1 MAQGNPNKVN
11 AIVDEIVENNNVF
24 KLKSPI
30 EQDKEKDSIAQ
41 SINSAISVLNEVG
54 KELVL
59 QELSVDPDE
68 KFKGFIDSVGNVD
81 VSGLSQM
88 TATIVKEKIIEA
100 EKEGIDLRQ
109 GQPVFKDNT
118 KSLLVGGVLT
128 VAVIDTMIKNYDNL
142 SDKEKE
148 MLLDNYMTMSDD
160 DREEFDKK
168 VSESLKGK
176 NLSETEK
183 KEQESREREKNI
195 NNKFIRLI
203 DRYGKN
209 YNLEQIIIKIK
220 KEYPE
225 YDENE
230 IKRICSELFNEKTPK
245 QMVNRAKEINKNLN
259 QKDME
264 LDKAI
269 AIYEKKQKGISV
281 SPEENKFLE
290 DYMKSNPDFEEERG
304 KVRIKTGQQILFK
317 MKKGQQLT
325 DEDKNI
331 LEVLKKIAKEAN
343 KHINQEEMNLDRA
356 IVIYDKI
363 QNGEQVSPEERK
375 FLENYE
381 KSRPRYTNDLREEE
395 REEKFYKLE
404 ENIQEDNIGEIK
416 NGNDAIPSK
425 LKEEISFQQ
434 QEEQSKPEDL
444 IKIELEQ
451 LPIALAKS
459 NFSQEDI
466 MEAMKQYKTYFE
478 DASND
483 DFDFLAEQTKEDRS
497 DILKEEFEGLNV
509 DEKTKEILK
518 MMSELTF
525 DGNMQQIL
533 TNSKVREQFLAQFDK
548 VIEQGINLDQDVK
561 LDGELAQIFS
571 QYFKDNAEEMDISA
585 IEEQKEQVTDEQ
597 VKQDESKEMFSFID
611 SEYLKQDSI
620 EGLIPRNGENSQS
633 LQDDKKAIFYSQ
645 GKEGAIVMYFEFL
658 KQYERLRGSAGD
670 KALEQYANYKNGTIE
685 LSDEQVQLLQ
695 GQLKQITQMRE
706 TKDFDEFMGDKLY
719 LKLNGID
726 TEQDRQAAEEWRASH
741 PGTIM
746 DYNYANSWTNSA
758 ISPDRIDVVSLQ
770 SKDGTDVRTSQK
782 DLIKYFLSQT
792 SIDKI
797 EELGVNDTT
806 LENIRKYYQ
815 EHSTEIAQMGEEY
828 SVVTQN
834 IQEFEQSRES
844 KETEKQSETRETE
857 ITAPEIEKHEEN
869 LPAKQDNSF
878 LGKIKRV
885 FANMKDMKNKD
896 NSKGFFARLG
906 ASIQTVFGNKKDEF
920 DEKQDENITSS
931 TTQRKEQTREGSKQT
946 NYLTQHFDVN
956 EKQAVQDLKK
966 KQDSK
971 DKDSQLSQ
979 DDQEFGNL

>member
-68 KFKGFIDSVGNVD
+68 KFKGFIDSVGNID
-81 VSGLSQM
+81 ISGLTQM
-88 TATIVKEKIIEA
+88 ATTIVNAKIEEA
-100 EKEGIDLRQ
+100 EREGIDLRQ
-109 GQPVFKDNT
+109 GQPVFKENSKT
-118 KSLLVGGVLT
+118 LLAEGILT
-128 VAVIDTMIKNYDNL
+128 VAIIDTMIKNYEEL
-142 SDKEKE
+142 SNIDKDALARNWNN
-148 MLLDNYMTMSDD
+148 MLPEQK
-160 DREEFDKK
+160 REYATALGNA
-168 VSESLKGK
+168 LKRKAATIEDPNIK
-176 NLSETEK
+176 NQILEA
-183 KEQESREREKNI
+183 EQEVRKMPDNEELYNQKL
-195 NNKFIRLI
+195 NNMTDEQLQEYVENL
-203 DRYGKN
+203 YGKN
-209 YNLEQIIIKIK
+209 SSLSSLTPEKQREKLQGEFNIRNEKAIIAVQSYENNENPSQIEDIK
-220 KEYPE
+220 KASSSYRCNKFAMLGTTKSIPISIEEFSQKSPNEQEAIIYYIENSLSMPL
-225 YDENE
+225 DE
-230 IKRICSELFNEKTPK
+230 
-245 QMVNRAKEINKNLN
+245 
-259 QKDME
+259 
-264 LDKAI
+264 
-269 AIYEKKQKGISV
+269 
-281 SPEENKFLE
+281 FLE
-290 DYMKSNPDFEEERG
+290 DKKHSEPKFDSAK
-304 KVRIKTGQQILFK
+304 KVKKT
-317 MKKGQQLT
+317 
-325 DEDKNI
+325 D
-331 LEVLKKIAKEAN
+331 KKIL
-343 KHINQEEMNLDRA
+343 QE
-356 IVIYDKI
+356 I
-363 QNGEQVSPEERK
+363 
-375 FLENYE
+375 
-381 KSRPRYTNDLREEE
+381 
-395 REEKFYKLE
+395 
-404 ENIQEDNIGEIK
+404 
-416 NGNDAIPSK
+416 
-425 LKEEISFQQ
+425 
-434 QEEQSKPEDL
+434 
-444 IKIELEQ
+444 EQ
-451 LPIALAKS
+451 LPSALAKA

-466 MEAMKQYKTYFE
+466 LEAMKQYRDYI
-478 DASND
+478 SNYSEISEVVADNIKKLDSDDIVLNIQD
-483 DFDFLAEQTKEDRS
+483 DFNSLNGDGQINSNVHKILNILAQVNYGS
-497 DILKEEFEGLNV
+497 
-509 DEKTKEILK
+509 
-518 MMSELTF
+518 S
-525 DGNMQQIL
+525 MQQIL
-533 TNSKVREQFLAQFDK
+533 TNSEVREQFLAQFDK
-548 VIEQGINLDQDVK
+548 VIEQGINLEQDVK

-597 VKQDESKEMFSFID
+597 VKQEEPKEMFSFID

-658 KQYERLRGSAGD
+658 KQYEKLKGFAGD

-726 TEQDRQAAEEWRASH
+726 TEQDRQTAEEWRASH
-741 PGTIM
+741 PGTRM

-758 ISPDRIDVVSLQ
+758 ISPDRIDVISLQ
-770 SKDGTDVRTSQK
+770 SKDGKDVRTSQK

-815 EHSTEIAQMGEEY
+815 EHSAEIAQMGEEY

-920 DEKQDENITSS
+920 DEKQDENITLNS
-931 TTQRKEQTREGSKQT
+931 TQRKEQTREDSKQT

>member
-109 GQPVFKDNT
+109 GQSVFKDNT

-142 SDKEKE
+142 SNEDIGKLIFSYPDMSTEQQQAFNHAQAESTRNLAQSIEDAETEGNLEKQADILDGLVNSRKQKQENFNSNPNQQINIIKGLKDKIVKHRVLLERFLANGIDIGVEIPDIKFPNGIESIEEWISKDSQLCYNALLNLSDFYTQLDIMFLKENVKLYQSGKISKEDCCNNINRLVESSIELNQEESLEDKQENLKNEKDE
-148 MLLDNYMTMSDD
+148 KQPQKNEQKLP
-160 DREEFDKK
+160 KK
-168 VSESLKGK
+168 VYE
-176 NLSETEK
+176 
-183 KEQESREREKNI
+183 
-195 NNKFIRLI
+195 
-203 DRYGKN
+203 
-209 YNLEQIIIKIK
+209 
-220 KEYPE
+220 
-225 YDENE
+225 
-230 IKRICSELFNEKTPK
+230 
-245 QMVNRAKEINKNLN
+245 
-259 QKDME
+259 QKD
-264 LDKAI
+264 LVDKFRSDNSKTDVI
-269 AIYEKKQKGISV
+269 E
-281 SPEENKFLE
+281 PTEENKTETLE
-290 DYMKSNPDFEEERG
+290 
-304 KVRIKTGQQILFK
+304 
-317 MKKGQQLT
+317 
-325 DEDKNI
+325 
-331 LEVLKKIAKEAN
+331 
-343 KHINQEEMNLDRA
+343 
-356 IVIYDKI
+356 
-363 QNGEQVSPEERK
+363 
-375 FLENYE
+375 
-381 KSRPRYTNDLREEE
+381 
-395 REEKFYKLE
+395 
-404 ENIQEDNIGEIK
+404 
-416 NGNDAIPSK
+416 SK
-425 LKEEISFQQ
+425 LLQEI
-434 QEEQSKPEDL
+434 
-444 IKIELEQ
+444 EQ

-533 TNSKVREQFLAQFDK
+533 TNSEVREQFLAQFDK

-597 VKQDESKEMFSFID
+597 VKQEEPKEMFSFID

-658 KQYERLRGSAGD
+658 KQYERLKGSAGD
-670 KALEQYANYKNGTIE
+670 KALERYANYKNGTIE

-706 TKDFDEFMGDKLY
+706 TKDFDEFMGDKIY

-741 PGTIM
+741 PGTRM

-770 SKDGTDVRTSQK
+770 SKDGKDVRTSQK

-815 EHSTEIAQMGEEY
+815 EHSAEIAQMGEEY

-844 KETEKQSETRETE
+844 KEAEKQFETRETE

-931 TTQRKEQTREGSKQT
+931 TTQRKEQTRECSKQT

-966 KQDSK
+966 KQDAK